1 MKTRTGR
8 PHRQATARRVRA
20 RAKGVSGDDAVATA
34 RRELAAAFRWAA
46 RLGFHEGT
54 CNHFSLKVPGREDRY
69 LINPHGRHFSEM
81 RASDLSMLDADGT
94 VIEGRYPVEP
104 TAFFIHSR
112 IHRANADAKCVLHTH
127 MPYATALTMLDG
139 ARLEPCLQTCLR
151 FYGRIAYDDDYGGY
165 GGLVLDTE
173 EGDRLCR
180 ALGDKR
186 VLMLANH
193 GVIVT
198 APSVAEA
205 FNDLYYLERAAEA
218 QVLAMSTGR
227 KLKLIGDNVAARTR
241 DQFVKDSALYAGLHF
256 AALCRILDR
265 EAPDYAR

>member
-1 MKTRTGR
+1 MAKKR
-8 PHRQATARRVRA
+8 PVRRRA
-20 RAKGVSGDDAVATA
+20 APKSPAAAKRPPRASDTLAVA

-46 RLGFHEGT
+46 RMGFNEGA
-54 CNHFSLKVPGREDRY
+54 CNHFSLKVPGHEDRY
-69 LINPHGRHFSEM
+69 LINPHGRHFSEIQ
-81 RASDLSMLDADGT
+81 ASDLAMLDADGKM
-94 VIEGRYPVEP
+94 VEGRYPIEP
-104 TAFFIHSR
+104 TAFYIHSR
-112 IHRANADAKCVLHTH
+112 IHHANADAKCVLHTH

-151 FYGRIAYDDDYGGY
+151 FYGRIAYDDEHGGY
-165 GGLVLDTE
+165 GGLVLDE
-173 EGDRLCR
+173 DEGDRLAQ

-205 FNDLYYLERAAEA
+205 FNDLYYLERAAQA
-218 QVLAMSTGR
+218 QVIAMSTGQ
-227 KLKLIGDNVAARTR
+227 KLKLVGDNVATRTR
-241 DQFVKDSALYAGLHF
+241 DQFVKDSELYARLHF
-256 AALCRILDR
+256 SALCRILDR